1 MRRILSILFAG
12 GGAFAFALT
21 CAGADTLDDIL
32 NRIDASAKQFK
43 SYSAT
48 VKRLDH
54 DKVLNTD
61 DMIDGKFFLKRTK
74 NGIVGNLDFTE
85 GPDHY
90 IFHLNGGMVEKYLP
104 KVPVIQVFD
113 FKKFA
118 HTMDETI
125 LLGFAVTRQEMEA
138 DYTIKLA
145 GTDPID
151 GVPSSHLILTPK
163 SAEVRQMY
171 IKTVE
176 LWIPEGKSNPIRQK
190 GTEPSGDYRIAT
202 YSDVKLNPPLPDS
215 AFELTV
221 PPGTKRVK
229 AN

>member
-1 MRRILSILFAG
+1 MRRILSTVLAAVS
-12 GGAFAFALT
+12 AFALTLT
-21 CAGADTLDDIL
+21 CAGADTLDDVL
-32 NRIDASAKQFK
+32 NRIDVAAQQFK

-54 DKVLNTD
+54 DKVLDTD
-61 DMIDGKFFLKRTK
+61 DMIDGKFFLKRAK
-74 NGIVGNLDFTE
+74 NGVVGNLDFTE

-90 IFHLNGGMVEKYLP
+90 IIHLNGGMVEKYLP
-104 KVPVIQVFD
+104 KVPIVQVFD
-113 FKKFA
+113 LKKFA
-118 HTMDETI
+118 HTMDETV

-138 DYTIKLA
+138 DYAIKLV

-151 GVPSSHLILTPK
+151 GIPSAHLILTPK
-163 SAEVRQMY
+163 SAEGQKY
-171 IKTVE
+171 IKSVE
-176 LWIPEGKSNPIRQK
+176 LWIPQGKGTPIRQK

-202 YSDVKLNPPLPDS
+202 YSDVKLNASLPDS
-215 AFELTV
+215 AFELVV